1 MDTNFLNLT
10 QYIRT
15 IINCKYTTPVA
26 IISHTINNISCLILN
41 IIDIYL
47 LYMFKTNQPKETM
60 TIEAISKNNV
70 ILKVGDKC
78 TFSTLTHDYPNLKL
92 DQKITITEV
101 FDNGVVRVDNGTD
114 FEVNVLANLIDKD

>member
-1 MDTNFLNLT
+1 M
-10 QYIRT
+10 
-15 IINCKYTTPVA
+15 
-26 IISHTINNISCLILN
+26 
-41 IIDIYL
+41 
-47 LYMFKTNQPKETM
+47 YMFKTNQLKETM